1 MEAIGT
7 LTENG
12 VVVSMG
18 HTLATVDQ
26 GLAGKDAGATLIT
39 HLFNAMNAFHHRDPG
54 LVGLLGVEQP
64 RRPCY
69 SIIADGLH
77 CHPASV
83 KIAYFA
89 HPTGT
94 ILVTDAMGA
103 MGLEDGRHALGTLSV
118 EVTGNKAV
126 LVGTHT
132 LAGAV
137 VTMDQ
142 CVRNFYAFTQCSI
155 PEALEAATGRPAR
168 LLYGEGTVEGTLRP
182 GARAD
187 MILLD
192 DDLNVHVTYM
202 GGEVAWK
209 RPE

>member
-1 MEAIGT
+1 
-7 LTENG
+7 
-12 VVVSMG
+12 MG

-54 LVGLLGVEQP
+54 LVGLLGVEQA

-89 HPTGT
+89 HPAGT

-103 MGLEDGRHALGTLSV
+103 MGLADGRHALGTLSV
-118 EVTGNKAV
+118 DVTGNKAV
-126 LVGTHT
+126 LVGTQT

-142 CVRNFYAFTQCSI
+142 CVRNFLGFTQCSI
-155 PEALEAATGRPAR
+155 AEALEAATGRPAR
-168 LLYGEGTVEGTLRP
+168 LLYGEGTVHGTLRP

-192 DDLNVHVTYM
+192 DDLNLHATYM
-202 GGEVAWK
+202 GGELAWERGK
-209 RPE
+209 